1 MGGRTWFT
9 GEANVDGGL
18 PAFPGLKR
26 RAVFPQLGR
35 CRPGSEPRPWS
46 RSQHSPLV
54 DSVGA
59 AWSWDARAPSGGTR
73 TGAQGALFLRL
84 QEKAARS
91 RRPHQGDRGQDTS
104 GAPPPPAFL
113 TQPSSPA
120 EPHPPRRGI
129 CTWSACEQ
137 VCTHLSVHMCKHE
150 CVSGVMCG
158 CACIEYVHVCV
169 STPASTC
176 LSVHARV

>member
-1 MGGRTWFT
+1 MLRLRQEG
-9 GEANVDGGL
+9 
-18 PAFPGLKR
+18 PGHR
-26 RAVFPQLGR
+26 HRAA
-35 CRPGSEPRPWS
+35 SS
-46 RSQHSPLV
+46 S
-54 DSVGA
+54 
-59 AWSWDARAPSGGTR
+59 
-73 TGAQGALFLRL
+73 LRL

-150 CVSGVMCG
+150 CVSGVVCG
-158 CACIEYVHVCV
+158 CACIEYVHACV
-169 STPASTC
+169 STHASTC
-176 LSVHARV
+176 LCLCVHVCECVHGRVHLSVFAGICTCVSVFTGVCTRVCMLGGRVYTRRCGASPGGPASGVRSD